1 MYSTSTN
8 VQDTLQGTDI
18 ADDQGKWCWVE
29 ASSPG
34 SSKLYAKHGF
44 KTVYE
49 CILQPGCPSL
59 FFMQRAPINP

>member
-1 MYSTSTN
+1 MCTVYS
-8 VQDTLQGTDI
+8 LQATDM

-44 KTVYE
+44 ETVHQ
-49 CILQPGCPSL
+49 CVLQPACPSL
-59 FFMQRAPINP
+59 FFMQRAPADP